1 MNPPDGDVLRRH
13 FVAIATSAYDDPRCV
28 ALPGVVDEVKTLQ
41 DWLCDEHLG
50 DRVFVHRHPQLATNP
65 TRQQVR
71 EVFEDPAQ
79 RWNHSDAAVVFVT
92 GHGVSGNGAHW
103 MVLEKTDTDKLRST
117 ALRTA
122 DFVGWL
128 AETGIEHLLIILDL
142 CHAGAAAGEAAAF
155 DVDFPSTWLP
165 LASVTSTQKATTGAL
180 TAAIS
185 GFLTELVSPT
195 GEQYSHGP
203 YLRVDEFLDAIQ
215 SRLPAGQ
222 TLAHLHPG
230 LPSLRAESPCL
241 PNPRY
246 RPPQHTVPPARRDL
260 ALRPADLDTHWD
272 PRSRGVAASAEG
284 GWLFTGRTALMRRLI
299 QATTGAAEP
308 VLVTGAAGTG
318 KSAVLAR
325 LVTLSDPAFCARYAH
340 LIDTIPPDLLP
351 ATGAVDAAV
360 LATGKAPHEVMGQIY
375 EAITGSHPP
384 TTVAVPTLEELRT
397 AWWTW
402 LWTTEATVT
411 IVVDALDEATHPHT
425 VLTEILAQLNP
436 PETITHQVRLIVGVR
451 SPGGIDEPDTN
462 RNTPHAR
469 ALADT
474 AEHTLHATRLRVDE
488 SPWWNTADLASYA
501 TELLTCTDNSP
512 YAGTEH
518 HDHAAA
524 VADTLAAGAG
534 KSFLITRIAATSLAH
549 RSERVN
555 PGDPA
560 WQATIAEGVLGVF
573 RDDLHTTLP
582 DPADRER
589 AVHLLRAVAFAYGLG
604 LPWRQLW
611 PLVANAVADD
621 PEHTY
626 GDGDIAWL
634 LNSRLGAYLVTDQE
648 DGITVYRLFHDALR
662 TTLRERA
669 HPLLHET
676 SHEQR

>member
-1 MNPPDGDVLRRH
+1 M
-13 FVAIATSAYDDPRCV
+13 
-28 ALPGVVDEVKTLQ
+28 
-41 DWLCDEHLG
+41 
-50 DRVFVHRHPQLATNP
+50 
-65 TRQQVR
+65 
-71 EVFEDPAQ
+71 
-79 RWNHSDAAVVFVT
+79 
-92 GHGVSGNGAHW
+92 
-103 MVLEKTDTDKLRST
+103 
-117 ALRTA
+117 
-122 DFVGWL
+122 
-128 AETGIEHLLIILDL
+128 
-142 CHAGAAAGEAAAF
+142 
-155 DVDFPSTWLP
+155 
-165 LASVTSTQKATTGAL
+165 
-180 TAAIS
+180 
-185 GFLTELVSPT
+185 
-195 GEQYSHGP
+195 
-203 YLRVDEFLDAIQ
+203 
-215 SRLPAGQ
+215 
-222 TLAHLHPG
+222 
-230 LPSLRAESPCL
+230 
-241 PNPRY
+241 
-246 RPPQHTVPPARRDL
+246 
-260 ALRPADLDTHWD
+260 
-272 PRSRGVAASAEG
+272 
-284 GWLFTGRTALMRRLI
+284 
-299 QATTGAAEP
+299 
-308 VLVTGAAGTG
+308 
-318 KSAVLAR
+318 
-325 LVTLSDPAFCARYAH
+325 SDPAFCARYAH
-340 LIDTIPPDLLP
+340 LIDTIPPDLRP
-351 ATGAVDAAV
+351 ATGAVNAAV

-402 LWTTEATVT
+402 LRTTEATVT

-436 PETITHQVRLIVGVR
+436 PAPATHQVRLIVGVR
-451 SPGGIDEPDTN
+451 SPGGIDEPDPN

-469 ALADT
+469 PLANT

-669 HPLLHET
+669 HQLLHET
-676 SHEQR
+676 PHEQR